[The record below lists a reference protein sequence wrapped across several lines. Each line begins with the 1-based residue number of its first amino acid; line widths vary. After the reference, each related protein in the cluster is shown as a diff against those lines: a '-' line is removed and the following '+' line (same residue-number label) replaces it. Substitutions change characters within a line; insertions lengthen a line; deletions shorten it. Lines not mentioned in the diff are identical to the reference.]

1 MNRKQLRFIA
11 YYLIFGVISAL
22 TLNITACSSAK
33 TTTTV
38 SGPPRLTSIAVTPNP
53 PDSLAENFT
62 QQFTAIGAYSNG
74 TTMNIS
80 SQVSWVS
87 DNTKAA
93 TIDKSGL
100 ATGVA
105 AGIANITATLDGVTS
120 PPQTL
125 VVESYY

>member
-1 MNRKQLRFIA
+1 
-11 YYLIFGVISAL
+11 
-22 TLNITACSSAK
+22 
-33 TTTTV
+33 
-38 SGPPRLTSIAVTPNP
+38 
-53 PDSLAENFT
+53 
-62 QQFTAIGAYSNG
+62 
-74 TTMNIS
+74 MNIS